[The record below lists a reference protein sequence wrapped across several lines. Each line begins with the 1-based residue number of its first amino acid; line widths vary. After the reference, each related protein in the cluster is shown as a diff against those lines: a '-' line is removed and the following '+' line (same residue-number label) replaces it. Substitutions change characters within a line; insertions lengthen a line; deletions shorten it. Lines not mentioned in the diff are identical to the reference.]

1 MAFRSGSP
9 AARSAPAFSPA
20 IFMSRSRLNV
30 LKSQAACTRESKNEE
45 SQPRDFREAGRNN
58 WCGHPSCLSPALL
71 LMAHLKN
78 ILQGKLHDSG
88 VHRTSDLPES
98 IAIVQGR
105 RIADRDAS
113 PDGGNSGEA

>member
-1 MAFRSGSP
+1 MIGSIP
-9 AARSAPAFSPA
+9 FWNPDHDEQRPLA
-20 IFMSRSRLNV
+20 
-30 LKSQAACTRESKNEE
+30 RESKNEE
-45 SQPRDFREAGRNN
+45 SQARDFREGAGITGVGTLRPL
-58 WCGHPSCLSPALL
+58 CSYAKKSCLSPAPLL
-71 LMAHLKN
+71 IAHLKN
-78 ILQGKLHDSG
+78 VLQGKLHDSG

>member
-1 MAFRSGSP
+1 MTSNGRLPPFPFNRAKTFGRFGSTKNMLAGMP
-9 AARSAPAFSPA
+9 ANK
-20 IFMSRSRLNV
+20 SR
-30 LKSQAACTRESKNEE
+30 
-45 SQPRDFREAGRNN
+45 
-58 WCGHPSCLSPALL
+58 LSPALL

-113 PDGGNSGEA
+113 PDGGNSGKA

>member
-1 MAFRSGSP
+1 MTSNGRLLVNQKMKNRRRAIS
-9 AARSAPAFSPA
+9 ARG
-20 IFMSRSRLNV
+20 
-30 LKSQAACTRESKNEE
+30 
-45 SQPRDFREAGRNN
+45 AGIT
-58 WCGHPSCLSPALL
+58 GVGPFIDYAVMPKKSCLSPALL

-105 RIADRDAS
+105 RIADGDAS
-113 PDGGNSGEA
+113 PDGGNSGKA